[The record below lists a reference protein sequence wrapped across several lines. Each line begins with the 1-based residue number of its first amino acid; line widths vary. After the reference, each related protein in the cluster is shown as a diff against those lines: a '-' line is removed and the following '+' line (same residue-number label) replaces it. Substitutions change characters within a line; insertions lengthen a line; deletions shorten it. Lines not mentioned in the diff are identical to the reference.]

1 MRIFGFVGSTM
12 PGRLTVKE
20 VAELAGVTPRTVRYY
35 HSIGLLAE
43 PPRDGSG
50 YRRYGGKEVVELVR
64 IVRLRAV
71 GMPLPQIAQRIAAAD
86 ADDASLDSALTSLAD
101 ELDAEIARLTTT
113 RDRLRE
119 MAGSEPFDQPVKVL
133 THALQNQGLLGPAD
147 HLRSGEQWA
156 AAVLDALHPDGM
168 PGLLAQASGLFGDSA
183 VVAAVRPL
191 RRRLRRLSERSTEA
205 EIAALAADVAAL
217 LPSGDGAAKV
227 DFGLVDLL
235 LTDRLNPTQRR
246 FMHQLRNQLQDRP

>member
-1 MRIFGFVGSTM
+1 MRIFGFVSSTVS
-12 PGRLTVKE
+12 GRLSVKE

-50 YRRYGGKEVVELVR
+50 YRRYGGKEVIELVR

-71 GMPLPQIAQRIAAAD
+71 GMPLPQIAQRVGTAEP
-86 ADDASLDSALTSLAD
+86 DDASLSGALSALAD
-101 ELDAEIARLTTT
+101 ELDAEINRLMTA
-113 RDRLRE
+113 RDRLRGL
-119 MAGSEPFDQPVKVL
+119 AKTEPFDQPVKVL

-156 AAVLDALHPDGM
+156 AAVLDALHPEGM
-168 PGLLAQASGLFGDSA
+168 PGLLAQASTLLGDST
-183 VVAAVRPL
+183 VKAALGPL
-191 RRRLRRLSERSTEA
+191 RRRLRKLSAHSSEA

-217 LPSGDGAAKV
+217 LPSDDAGGQV
-227 DFGLVDLL
+227 DIGLVDLL
-235 LTDRLNPTQRR
+235 LTDRLNPTQQR
-246 FMHQLRNQLQDRP
+246 FMHQLRAQLQDRR